1 MYLGDSISGS
11 SSRGS
16 SNSTDLFN
24 ITLRE
29 EVEEEAEEAVKVG
42 AIILGVC
49 FWLLVCM
56 CCCPQ
61 GNITSSRRSTTTTA
75 RSSLQHPSQ
84 ETI

>member
-1 MYLGDSISGS
+1 MYLGDSISG

-24 ITLRE
+24 IG
-29 EVEEEAEEAVKVG
+29 EEEEEDRVISAVKVG